1 MLYIYYNM
9 KKCPPGVLCI
19 ENVTLSVF
27 LIAFIIF
34 TWVGYGYYYLYSFKH
49 SNNVIV
55 KNNYEQ
61 NQNHSSYPYPRYLGG
76 DVLLNPYVPPLKDER
91 YFVPINVS
99 TNVGALDTTFRQVGI
114 LNPVKG
120 KNKDNVLALMG
131 RPVFTNRDMWQYY
144 TIGNQLN
151 HVKLPILTNR
161 KNGLN
166 EYGVNRLYS
175 RDVVYVEGLDD
186 AYRVTIYENDTL
198 RYLPA
203 I

>member
-1 MLYIYYNM
+1 M

-19 ENVTLSVF
+19 ENATLCMF
-27 LIAFIIF
+27 LIAFSIF
-34 TWVGYGYYYLYSFKH
+34 IWFCYSFNHFNKA
-49 SNNVIV
+49 SQVIV
-55 KNNYEQ
+55 KNHYEPNLSQGQ
-61 NQNHSSYPYPRYLGG
+61 NQRQGENGQNLNPLYPSFVDVIRNPYAPPRY
-76 DVLLNPYVPPLKDER
+76 
-91 YFVPINVS
+91 FFPINVS

-114 LNPVKG
+114 LHPVKG
-120 KNKDNVLALMG
+120 PNKDNVLALMG

-175 RDVVYVEGLDD
+175 RDVVYVEGLND

>member
-1 MLYIYYNM
+1 M
-9 KKCPPGVLCI
+9 KKCSPGVLCI
-19 ENVTLSVF
+19 ENTTLCIF
-27 LIAFIIF
+27 LVALFICF
-34 TWVGYGYYYLYSFKH
+34 YYSFNH
-49 SNNVIV
+49 LNQVIV
-55 KNNYEQ
+55 KNHYEPNLNQRQ
-61 NQNHSSYPYPRYLGG
+61 NGENLNPLYTSST
-76 DVLLNPYVPPLKDER
+76 DVLNNPYVPPR
-91 YFVPINVS
+91 YFFPINVS
-99 TNVGALDTTFRQVGI
+99 TNVGALDTTFHQVGI
-114 LNPVKG
+114 LHPVKG
-120 KNKDNVLALMG
+120 ENKDNVLALMG

-175 RDVVYVEGLDD
+175 RDVVYVEGLND

>member
-1 MLYIYYNM
+1 M

-19 ENVTLSVF
+19 ENATLCMF
-27 LIAFIIF
+27 LIAFSIF
-34 TWVGYGYYYLYSFKH
+34 IWFCYSFNH
-49 SNNVIV
+49 LNQVIV
-55 KNNYEQ
+55 KNHYEPNLNQRQ
-61 NQNHSSYPYPRYLGG
+61 NGKNLNPLYPSST
-76 DVLLNPYVPPLKDER
+76 DVLNNPYVPPR
-91 YFVPINVS
+91 YFFPINVS
-99 TNVGALDTTFRQVGI
+99 TNVGALDTSFRQVGI
-114 LNPVKG
+114 LHPVKG
-120 KNKDNVLALMG
+120 ENKDNVLALMG

-175 RDVVYVEGLDD
+175 RDVVYVEGLND

>member
-1 MLYIYYNM
+1 M
-9 KKCPPGVLCI
+9 KKCPPGVLCV
-19 ENVTLSVF
+19 ENVTLCMF
-27 LIAFIIF
+27 LIAFAIF
-34 TWVGYGYYYLYSFKH
+34 IWFCYSFNH
-49 SNNVIV
+49 TSSNNVIV
-55 KNNYEQ
+55 KNHYEPNLSQGQRQGQ
-61 NQNHSSYPYPRYLGG
+61 NGENPLYSSFT
-76 DVLLNPYVPPLKDER
+76 DVLRNPYAPPR

-99 TNVGALDTTFRQVGI
+99 TNVGALDTSFRQVGI
-114 LNPVKG
+114 LHPVKG
-120 KNKDNVLALMG
+120 NNKDNVLALMG

-175 RDVVYVEGLDD
+175 RDVVYVEGLND
-186 AYRVTIYENDTL
+186 AYRVTMYENDTL

>member
-1 MLYIYYNM
+1 M
-9 KKCPPGVLCI
+9 KKCPPGVLCV
-19 ENVTLSVF
+19 ENVTLCMF
-27 LIAFIIF
+27 LIAFAIIIWF
-34 TWVGYGYYYLYSFKH
+34 CYSFNH
-49 SNNVIV
+49 TNNVIV
-55 KNNYEQ
+55 KNHYESNLQGQ
-61 NQNHSSYPYPRYLGG
+61 NGQNPSLTDVLRNPYAPPRYM
-76 DVLLNPYVPPLKDER
+76 
-91 YFVPINVS
+91 VPINVS

-120 KNKDNVLALMG
+120 QNKDNVLALMG

-151 HVKLPILTNR
+151 HVKLPILTNQ

-175 RDVVYVEGLDD
+175 KDVVYVEGLND
-186 AYRVTIYENDTL
+186 AYRVTMYENDTL

>member
-1 MLYIYYNM
+1 M
-9 KKCPPGVLCI
+9 
-19 ENVTLSVF
+19 F
-27 LIAFIIF
+27 LIAFSIF
-34 TWVGYGYYYLYSFKH
+34 IWFCYSFNHFNKA
-49 SNNVIV
+49 SQVIV
-55 KNNYEQ
+55 KNHYEPNLNQGQRQGENGQ
-61 NQNHSSYPYPRYLGG
+61 NLNPLYPSFIDVIRNPYAPPRY
-76 DVLLNPYVPPLKDER
+76 
-91 YFVPINVS
+91 FFPINVS

-114 LNPVKG
+114 LHPVKG
-120 KNKDNVLALMG
+120 PNKDNVLALMG

-175 RDVVYVEGLDD
+175 RDVVYVEGLND